1 MHKYIGMDL
10 GGTGI
15 KIGLVD
21 ENGNV
26 LARKSTPTRSGRGE
40 DAILADIVKAFF
52 DLLAEHGCS
61 LEEIVSVGIG
71 CPGAIDAAEGRA
83 MAANNMNF
91 QNTALVQKLSAS
103 IPKPIYLENDAN
115 CAAWAEAMVG
125 AAKGTR
131 DAVMLTLG
139 TGVGSALI
147 LNGDLYKGFNHFGGE
162 LGHTIIEA
170 NGEPCVC
177 GSRGCLEA
185 YVSATALIRDTKR
198 AAEEDRSSLL
208 WSCAASEGAFSGK
221 TVFEAAK
228 MGDDVAKQVV
238 DRYVFYL
245 AVGLVN
251 IIRIFQ
257 PEVIVVGGGV
267 SNAGDALFLPLS
279 HMVEEMIQ
287 HDGVPKEKQTKI
299 KAAERGNDAGIIGA
313 AFLGRNY
320 KE

>member
-1 MHKYIGMDL
+1 MHKYVGIDL

-26 LARKSTPTRSGRGE
+26 LARKSTPTRADRGE
-40 DAILADIVKAFF
+40 DAIIADIVKMMF
-52 DLLAEHGCS
+52 DLLAECGCT
-61 LEEIVSVGIG
+61 LEEITSVGIG
-71 CPGAIDAAEGRA
+71 CPGAVDATAGRVT
-83 MAANNMNF
+83 AANNMNF
-91 QNTALVQKLSAS
+91 QDTALIQKLSAR

-115 CAAWAEAMVG
+115 CAALAEATVG
-125 AAKGTR
+125 AAKGAR
-131 DAVMLTLG
+131 DLVMLTLG

-147 LNGDLYKGFNHFGGE
+147 LNGQLYSGSNHFGGE

-177 GSRGCLEA
+177 GSKGCLEA

-198 AAEEDRSSLL
+198 AAEENRSSLL
-208 WSCAASEGAFSGK
+208 WSCAENEGTFSGK
-221 TVFEAAK
+221 TAFEAAK
-228 MGDDVAKQVV
+228 LGDVTAQQVV

-257 PEVIVVGGGV
+257 PEVIAVGGGV
-267 SNAGDALFLPLS
+267 SNAGDALFLPLVR
-279 HMVEEMIQ
+279 MVEDMIQ

-299 KAAERGNDAGIIGA
+299 KVAERGNDAGIIGA
-313 AFLGRNY
+313 AFLGR
-320 KE
+320 K